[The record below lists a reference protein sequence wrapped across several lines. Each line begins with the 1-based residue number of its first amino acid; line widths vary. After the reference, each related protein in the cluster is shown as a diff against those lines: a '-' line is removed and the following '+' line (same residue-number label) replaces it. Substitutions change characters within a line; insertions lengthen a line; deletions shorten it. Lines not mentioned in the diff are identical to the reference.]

1 MVDEDKTSIK
11 ISPFSGKHT
20 DWPVWQEK
28 FLARARRKGYKKILL
43 GQVTIPSD
51 ADTVASGTSKATE
64 IKKLRDQNDLA
75 YEALILLIGGDTAE
89 GRVAFNLVK
98 GSKTTELKD
107 GDAALA

>member
-43 GQVTIPSD
+43 GQVTIPSN
-51 ADTVASGTSKATE
+51 ADTAASGTRFVNQYVDE
-64 IKKLRDQNDLA
+64 GFIKFVFVGTKDNDADLFTKNLSG
-75 YEALILLIGGDTAE
+75 ESHDRHGDKMVGQKE
-89 GRVAFNLVK
+89 
-98 GSKTTELKD
+98 
-107 GDAALA
+107 